1 MQEVT
6 LNFFQ
11 RFKLVDIMGV
21 QEGRAAEL
29 RLAYKIIDKVDFTEE
44 ERNGASFSID
54 QKTGNVTWRLPDGN
68 LDYAKK
74 TVQLED
80 AEVER
85 VKTVLES
92 WPRSKPAFD
101 RWVIE
106 ILDQLAQKS

>member
-11 RFKLVDIMGV
+11 RFKLVDMIGV

-44 ERNGASFSID
+44 ERNAAAFSID
-54 QKTGNVTWRLPDGN
+54 PKTGNVTWRLPD
-68 LDYAKK
+68 AAFATKV
-74 TVQLED
+74 VQLED
-80 AEVER
+80 TEAER

-101 RWVIE
+101 RSVIE